1 MINAVRNT
9 VLAIA
14 NKNNYGYISPQ
25 DFNLYCNQ
33 AQMDIF
39 EDYFYQYNNWVARTN
54 ARTSGTG
61 YADIVKNLE
70 EVIDTFS
77 VTSFL
82 SQPDGPGTSNR
93 YSLPSDYYLINK
105 LYYYP
110 NVLEEGDV
118 TTVSASK
125 LIDSNANFSNVTVG
139 SIVTN
144 STNNT
149 ETYVVN
155 VVSNTELDLAT
166 DIFTTLADEYFILQ
180 ADNVTEVD
188 RVHQKKILLLTSSN
202 LTAPTTQF
210 PAYTMEGSIATIYPS
225 SIRQADRIKA
235 QYIRY
240 PRNPN
245 WTYLTTSGNDPIFNA
260 GASNYQDFELP
271 ESDEPNLIAKICQ
284 YIGVEIRES
293 DVLQFGL
300 TQEAINTQET
310 S

>member
-1 MINAVRNT
+1 MP
-9 VLAIA
+9 
-14 NKNNYGYISPQ
+14 NK
-25 DFNLYCNQ
+25 
-33 AQMDIF
+33 
-39 EDYFYQYNNWVARTN
+39 
-54 ARTSGTG
+54 
-61 YADIVKNLE
+61 
-70 EVIDTFS
+70 
-77 VTSFL
+77 
-82 SQPDGPGTSNR
+82 
-93 YSLPSDYYLINK
+93 
-105 LYYYP
+105 
-110 NVLEEGDV
+110 
-118 TTVSASK
+118 
-125 LIDSNANFSNVTVG
+125 
-139 SIVTN
+139 
-144 STNNT
+144 
-149 ETYVVN
+149 
-155 VVSNTELDLAT
+155 
-166 DIFTTLADEYFILQ
+166 
-180 ADNVTEVD
+180 
-188 RVHQKKILLLTSSN
+188 KKILLLTSSN

-271 ESDEPNLIAKICQ
+271 ESDEPKLIAKICQ